1 MHKRRHLR
9 SAGAGLALLSCTC
22 LAAQWV
28 QVGTGTM
35 NPLGVYIK
43 PETVR
48 QSGPMA
54 IYRQVEELRNEGAP
68 VAQESGTRAGS
79 VWQLV
84 EYDCM
89 QPRVRI
95 LKRTA
100 YSGHWANGQEIP
112 ASTTAPSPSRPDWR
126 NLADHP
132 FALDVIRE
140 VCPGLKDYTP

>member
-1 MHKRRHLR
+1 MDAKRHLR
-9 SAGAGLALLSCTC
+9 LAAAGLALLGCPC

-28 QVGTGTM
+28 SVGTGSSH
-35 NPLGVYIK
+35 PLPVYIK

-54 IYRQVEELRNEGAP
+54 IYRQVEELHHAAAP
-68 VAQESGTRAGS
+68 VARESETPAGS

-100 YSGHWANGQEIP
+100 YSGRWANGVEVPTIP
-112 ASTTAPSPSRPDWR
+112 TVPPPSRPDWR

-140 VCPGLKDYTP
+140 VCPGLQDYAP

>member
-1 MHKRRHLR
+1 MDKKRHLR
-9 SAGAGLALLSCTC
+9 SAAAGLALLSCPC
-22 LAAQWV
+22 LATQWV
-28 QVGTGTM
+28 PVGTRSM
-35 NPLGVYIK
+35 NPLPVYIK

-54 IYRQVEELRNEGAP
+54 IYRQVEELRNEAAP
-68 VAQESGTRAGS
+68 VAQGSGTPVGS

-100 YSGHWANGQEIP
+100 FSGHWASGEEVP
-112 ASTTAPSPSRPDWR
+112 ALTTVTPPNRLDWR

-140 VCPGLKDYTP
+140 VCPGLQDYTP